1 MRTILKNERYLG
13 RLVWNKTRKLRVPG
27 TGRRVYGPRPESEW
41 VTKDAPHLRIVPD
54 ELWAEVDHRF
64 ELVRSLWQRKG
75 ARDGL
80 AIGQQRHVY
89 LFSGFLKCGECGGSI
104 TTRGMQKKVDEVIK
118 VMRPNV

>member
-1 MRTILKNERYLG
+1 VRTILKNERYLG

-104 TTRGMQKKVDEVIK
+104 TLVSGRTIWL
-118 VMRPNV
+118 